1 MYHITSSEKILK
13 SLKKDRYFDFMPGGM
28 KMKSIEVKSTAAAVI
43 NEIIAVIAAKK
54 GIELSGEVKT
64 I

>member
-1 MYHITSSEKILK
+1 
-13 SLKKDRYFDFMPGGM
+13 
-28 KMKSIEVKSTAAAVI
+28 MKSIEVKSTAAAVI